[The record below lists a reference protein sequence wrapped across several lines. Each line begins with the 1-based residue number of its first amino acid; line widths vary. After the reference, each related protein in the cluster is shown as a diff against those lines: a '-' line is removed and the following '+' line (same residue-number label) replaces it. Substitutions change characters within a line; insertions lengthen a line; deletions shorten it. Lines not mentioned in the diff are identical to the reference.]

1 MQALAIQYYRHKE
14 DCIVDVCPTGS
25 TLGARVRGID
35 LSNPLSDMDF
45 SQIVMSLG
53 RYGVLHF
60 PQQKLNAIELKAFS
74 ERFGGLQTSVT
85 GKFCDPN
92 VPEVGILSNIVE
104 NGVPIGLADAGQ
116 DWHTDM
122 SYNAT
127 IGFANVLYALKI
139 PHRNHRAL
147 GSTHFANMHAAYDD
161 LPIAFVQRLA
171 DATVTHDFNKFWEE
185 MRQRSDSPR
194 PALTAEQRAKRP
206 PSRHPLFLTHPITG
220 KPVLYANPGYAVRIN
235 ELSEKESNAIL
246 DFLFEHQLQA
256 KYQYV
261 HDWSEGDVLMWDHIG
276 TLHNAVPDYEPEEH
290 RLIKRCQIKADKVFD
305 PSFMTSVNSHLS
317 LKDDKK

>member
-1 MQALAIQYYRHKE
+1 M
-14 DCIVDVCPTGS
+14 VNVFPSGS
-25 TLGARVRGID
+25 SLGAVVQGID

-45 SQIVMSLG
+45 SQIVMALG

-60 PQQKLNAIELKAFS
+60 PHQKIDAVELKAFS

-85 GKFCDPN
+85 GKFSEPN

-139 PHRNHRAL
+139 PRRDHRAL
-147 GSTHFANMHAAYDD
+147 GSTHFANMHAAYDG
-161 LPIAFVQRLA
+161 LPIALVQRLA
-171 DATVTHDFNKFWEE
+171 DATVTHDFNKFWEG
-185 MRQRSDSPR
+185 MRQRSDSVR
-194 PALTAEQRAKRP
+194 PALTSEQRAKRP
-206 PSRHPLFLTHPITG
+206 PSKHPLFLTHPITG
-220 KPVLYANPGYAVRIN
+220 KSVLYANPGYAVRIN
-235 ELSEKESNAIL
+235 ELSEKESNDIL
-246 DFLFEHQLQA
+246 NFLFEHQLQA

-261 HDWSEGDVLMWDHIG
+261 HDWTEGDVLMWDHIG
-276 TLHNAVPDYEPEEH
+276 TLHNAVPDYGPQEQ

-305 PSFMTSVNSHLS
+305 SSFMASVYSHLS
-317 LKDDKK
+317 PQIGKK